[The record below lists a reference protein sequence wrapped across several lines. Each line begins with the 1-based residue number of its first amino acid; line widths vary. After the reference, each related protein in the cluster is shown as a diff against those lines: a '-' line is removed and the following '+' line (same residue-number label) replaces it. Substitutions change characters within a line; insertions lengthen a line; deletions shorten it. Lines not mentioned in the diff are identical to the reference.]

1 MTDTPLAPMG
11 VNSDATDRKA
21 LLVQLAELLG
31 PRGFTADGE
40 AMAPWL
46 TDWRGRYT
54 GRALGLAAP
63 ADTAQLAQVV
73 RLARAAGVP
82 IVPQGGNSGMVG
94 GATPD
99 DSGHSLLVSLRRM
112 NTIGPIDTQAMQV
125 TCGAGVIL
133 QTLHEAAEAV
143 GLRFPLTLGGKGS
156 ATVGGL
162 VSTNAGGTQ
171 VLAHGTMRAQVLGLE
186 VVLADGSIWSALT
199 PLKKDN
205 RGFDLK
211 QLFIGSEGTLGMV
224 TAATLALVPGVAERR
239 VVWAGLESIHAARA
253 LLLHCQRR
261 LGTALEG
268 FEVVPQASLE
278 AVLAHTA
285 KARRPLEGDHPWHA
299 LIEVVADA
307 DSAPTLGERVETTL
321 AEAFEAGLV
330 QDAAIA
336 ASEAQADAF
345 WLIREE
351 VPMAERAKGP
361 AVQHDISVAVDQM
374 PDFIAQVSPQI
385 EARFPGTHVVAFGHL
400 GDGNVHYHVLAP
412 AGTPHG
418 WDLHEGKAISAFVY
432 DEVTRWGGSIS
443 AEHGI
448 GQNKIAELAHT
459 ADPVA
464 LALLRAVKQAL
475 DPQGLLNP
483 GKLVPTPASPPLARD
498 APTA

>member
-1 MTDTPLAPMG
+1 MTDIPLAAPSPIR
-11 VNSDATDRKA
+11 VNTRDTDRKT
-21 LLVQLAELLG
+21 LVADLAKLLG
-31 PRGFTADGE
+31 PRGFTQDEE

-54 GRALGLAAP
+54 GRALALAAP
-63 ADTAQLAQVV
+63 ADTAELAQVV
-73 RLARAAGVP
+73 KLALAAGVP

-99 DSGHSLLVSLRRM
+99 ASGDSLLVSLRRM
-112 NTIGPIDTQAMQV
+112 NTIGPIDRDAMQV

-133 QTLHEAAEAV
+133 QTLHEAAEAE

-171 VLAHGTMRAQVLGLE
+171 VLAHGNMRAQVLGLE
-186 VVLADGSIWSALT
+186 VVLTDGSIWSALT

-239 VVWAGLESIHAARA
+239 VIWAGVESIHAART

-261 LGTALEG
+261 LGAALEG

-278 AVLAHTA
+278 AVLAFTQ
-285 KARRPLEGDHPWHA
+285 KARKPLAGDHPWHA

-307 DSAPTLGERVETTL
+307 EGAATLGERVEGAL
-321 AEAFEAGLV
+321 AEAFEAGLL

-336 ASEAQADAF
+336 ASEAQAEAF

-361 AVQHDISVAVDQM
+361 AVQHDISVAVERM
-374 PDFIAQVSPQI
+374 PDFIEQVSPRI
-385 EARFPGTHVVAFGHL
+385 VERFPGVHVVAFGHL
-400 GDGNVHYHVLAP
+400 GDGNVHYHVIAP
-412 AGTPHG
+412 EGTPKG

-432 DEVTRWGGSIS
+432 DEVTAWGGSIS

-483 GKLVPTPASPPLARD
+483 GKLVPPV
-498 APTA
+498 